1 MLNSKLILVVLVAVV
16 QTALATPI
24 VQPRVSVFDNSKLLY
39 SDSSKFRDV
48 QDVSASV
55 PRFVPDEGRFG
66 PVAGECADE
75 VSELCSL

>member
-1 MLNSKLILVVLVAVV
+1 MLNSKLILVVLVAIV

-24 VQPRVSVFDNSKLLY
+24 VRVSVFDNSKLLY
-39 SDSSKFRDV
+39 SSSSNFRDV